1 MNLRTMMRL
10 FGICWLVAG
19 AALTVPAQ
27 TNPPPIRKLSLEDCI
42 EVALQHNFDV
52 QIKRFNPQIMR
63 YNLGAAY
70 GSYDPTFSI
79 SGERDFSQ
87 MPGGYDA
94 QGLRYPG
101 MQTDVNQ
108 GSAGFGGLLPWGLS
122 YSLGGSVGDTWGT
135 QPAQVQ
141 TPDFSRP
148 FYVTN
153 TFLDLNQNQNVS
165 FRTTNYVFKTVDV
178 SVPFENAYGRA
189 GLLSLRQ
196 PLLKNA
202 WIDNARL
209 QIILNKS
216 NLKNSELD
224 VRNQVMN
231 TIFAVEQAYYNLI
244 FAEENVKVQQ
254 MALELAQ
261 RTLAENKERVAI
273 GALAPLD
280 EKQAESQ
287 VASSRAS
294 LLSAL
299 GDRDTQQRRLKNL
312 LSDNYAKW
320 KDASLQAAETLVAV
334 PERFDLQESWRKGL
348 TLRPDLQ
355 QQLLSLERQGYLVRY
370 QKNQMFPQ
378 LDLVGTYGYNAS
390 SSDFTSTL
398 DQFRGRD
405 NPFWSVGAQVTIPL
419 GNIGARNNYRAARAT
434 GQQITLQLNQL
445 RQNIL
450 ITIENDIA
458 VAQTAFLRV
467 DATREARLYAAA
479 ALDAEGKKLLS
490 GKSTSF
496 QVLQLQKNLTDARSA
511 EIRALA
517 DYNIALAQLALDEGS
532 TLERRYVK
540 LDVK

>member
-1 MNLRTMMRL
+1 MMRL

>member
-10 FGICWLVAG
+10 FGIWWLVAG
-19 AALTVPAQ
+19 TALAVPAQ
-27 TNPPPIRKLSLEDCI
+27 TNSPPTRKLSLEDCI
-42 EVALQHNFDV
+42 EVALQHNLDV

-70 GSYDPTFSI
+70 GSYDPTFSM
-79 SGERDFSQ
+79 SGEHDFNQS
-87 MPGGYDA
+87 PGGIDA
-94 QGLRYPG
+94 QGRLYG
-101 MQTDVNQ
+101 GTQTDANQ

-122 YSLGGSVGDTWGT
+122 YTLGGSVADTWGT
-135 QPAQVQ
+135 GPVQAQ

-148 FYVTN
+148 FSVTN
-153 TFLDLNQNQNVS
+153 TFLDLNQNKNVS
-165 FRTTNYVFKTVDV
+165 FVTTNYVFNTTTVR
-178 SVPFENAYGRA
+178 VPFENASGRA

-224 VRNQVMN
+224 VRSQVMN

-244 FAEENVKVQQ
+244 YADDNVKVQQ

-261 RTLAENKERVAI
+261 RTLAENKKRVAI

-312 LSDNYAKW
+312 LSDDYAKW
-320 KDASLQAAETLVAV
+320 KEATVQAAETLVAV

-355 QQLLSLERQGYLVRY
+355 QQKLSLERQGYLVRY

-378 LDLVGTYGYNAS
+378 LDLVGSYGYSAS

-405 NPFWSVGAQVTIPL
+405 SPFWTVGAQVTIPL
-419 GNIGARNNYRAARAT
+419 GNTGARNNYKAAKAT
-434 GQQITLQLNQL
+434 AQQITLQLNQL

-479 ALDAEGKKLLS
+479 ALDAEEKKLLS

-540 LDVK
+540 LEVK